1 MSKRR
6 KERDKRYNNSFKNP
20 QEVGRMSGQSAA
32 RNLLIA
38 LTFLSVLAAVGCG
51 DYSPVSP
58 SQDNT
63 MPGVENPLFVRLLST
78 PEGSVIPSDSGDR
91 SIVMGAS
98 SKMISAEEGGV
109 VSNGY
114 FSVHF
119 PPGALVE
126 DTEITIEMPEYPS
139 AVVRLS
145 PHGIYFRK
153 EVTLSLPTELIESES
168 AGENYR
174 VLWFNEEVGVWE
186 DMGGY
191 VEDSEVRV
199 ELEHFSKYGCD
210 PHG

>member
-6 KERDKRYNNSFKNP
+6 KERDKRYANSLKNP

-78 PEGSVIPSDSGDR
+78 PEGSIIPSDSGDR

-153 EVTLSLPTELIESES
+153 EVTLSLPTELIESENP
-168 AGENYR
+168 NYR
-174 VLWFNEEVGVWE
+174 VLWFNEEAGVWE

-191 VEDSEVRV
+191 VEGGYVNV
-199 ELEHFSKYGCD
+199 GLEHFSDYGYLD
-210 PHG
+210 EG

>member
-1 MSKRR
+1 
-6 KERDKRYNNSFKNP
+6 
-20 QEVGRMSGQSAA
+20 MSGQSTA
-32 RNLLIA
+32 RKLLIT

-58 SQDNT
+58 SQDNA
-63 MPGVENPLFVRLLST
+63 MPGVENPQFVRLLST
-78 PEGSVIPSDSGDR
+78 PGGSSSIQSDEDR

-98 SKMISAEEGGV
+98 STMISAEDGGV

-114 FSVHF
+114 FSVYF

-126 DTEITIEMPEYPS
+126 DTEITIEMPDYPS

-168 AGENYR
+168 DGYE
-174 VLWFNEEVGVWE
+174 VLWFNEEAGYWE
-186 DMGGY
+186 NVGGY
-191 VEDSEVRV
+191 VEDGEAKV
-199 ELEHFSKYGCD
+199 ELEHFSEYGYN
-210 PHG
+210 PGG